1 MIQLAVLPLA
11 LTLSAAAP
19 ALDTSVEQASVET
32 VQDEGGEASATVED
46 PGFFA
51 KYIPFTFNENL
62 EPETEE
68 NFVLLYLSGVM
79 GLYFVAGGIWLPMV
93 TAGAPNEWLVD
104 SIISNVIH
112 QILWFPCVPIQ
123 GAINALYLNPVA
135 QVNIWDLNLKQAKK
149 AGTWKAATNVV
160 RPPSASELALATPS
174 MAF

>member
-19 ALDTSVEQASVET
+19 ALDASVEQASVET
-32 VQDEGGEASATVED
+32 VQDEGGQASATVED
-46 PGFFA
+46 PGFFG
-51 KYIPFTFNENL
+51 KYIPFTFNEGL

-68 NFVLLYLSGVM
+68 NFVLLYLSGVL
-79 GLYFVAGGIWLPMV
+79 GPFAAAGVWLPMF
-93 TAGAPNEWLVD
+93 TAGNPNEWLVD
-104 SIISNVIH
+104 SIISNIIH
-112 QILWFPCVPIQ
+112 WVLWYPCVPIQ
-123 GAINALYLNPVA
+123 VPLNVFYLNPVA
-135 QVNIWDLNLKQAKK
+135 TVNIWDLNLKQAKK